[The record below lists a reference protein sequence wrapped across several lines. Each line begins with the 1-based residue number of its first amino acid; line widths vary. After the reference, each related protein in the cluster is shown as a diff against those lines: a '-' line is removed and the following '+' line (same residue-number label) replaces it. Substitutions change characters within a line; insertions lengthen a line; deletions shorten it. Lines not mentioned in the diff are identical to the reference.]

1 VKDVNFPR
9 RLQKEKQRPNCIT
22 AHAQAH
28 ARVGNRNWREN
39 ITSFTSFESRT
50 SPRKGLL
57 PTKFSGYVLIDPDG
71 GYPLGRDHTASLAA
85 IDAARQ

>member
-1 VKDVNFPR
+1 MKVDIDKLRKKAKALNFTF
-9 RLQKEKQRPNCIT
+9 EK
-22 AHAQAH
+22 
-28 ARVGNRNWREN
+28 G
-39 ITSFTSFESRT
+39 
-50 SPRKGLL
+50 